1 MRVSL
6 LASMVLAKPSVPAA
20 ALHLSWMCELYCA
33 YGIARG
39 AGLLYYRVVQSLF
52 GVMLPVA
59 LLLLLLLMLRWLLVT
74 VLLMTAL
81 LFLLM
86 PHWKKVQEAA
96 ASGHQCYHF
105 RVCLDDE
112 CLLAPSV
119 PHTVV
124 AVPVADHHLSV
135 QMLHEE
141 APSSYA
147 IKIKNRLGKIGIL
160 S

>member
-1 MRVSL
+1 
-6 LASMVLAKPSVPAA
+6 VLE
-20 ALHLSWMCELYCA
+20 HT
-33 YGIARG
+33 
-39 AGLLYYRVVQSLF
+39 GLLYYRVVQSLF

-59 LLLLLLLMLRWLLVT
+59 LLLLLMVHWLLVT
-74 VLLMTAL
+74 VLLMMVP

-86 PHWKKVQEAA
+86 PHWKKVQEEA

-105 RVCLDDE
+105 CLCLDDE

-119 PHTVV
+119 PHAVVAVV

-141 APSSYA
+141 APSSA
-147 IKIKNRLGKIGIL
+147 RVLELGR
-160 S
+160 